1 MSDKNLIAI
10 ATEHARTIFNAPDL
24 VYDPGLVFQN
34 IRGFD
39 SVVAVQFI
47 LAIEGAFNIMI
58 AEEEVDNMNTMGDLI
73 NTLRA
78 KVQPSEAAA

>member
-1 MSDKNLIAI
+1 MSDENLIAI

-24 VYDPGLVFQN
+24 LYDPGLVFQN

-39 SVVAVQFI
+39 SVAAVQFI